1 MVLTSNVTNSC
12 APPMTLQEMLP
23 QMAQATT
30 KMFADTTY
38 QMKTPLNLA
47 TQSRPISTAP
57 LTDPIDLFCH
67 NFDDKCRWRNMEG
80 MLVDELDW
88 YQGAG
93 FLDESRLRLATGTHL
108 APDGYYGIAAT
119 DKVEFPLS
127 KAILVSDI
135 IDCQLGTAELRFMYW
150 TSPDVRII
158 VCTKS
163 VSKMFPDYDYCARPI
178 ENGNRFHFLLT
189 CSYLKKIRSSVLGDP
204 GPAYVT
210 IPDLAGQSFQIY
222 IRAENFVFQSP
233 TLQGGFA
240 IVDSI
245 EYYGDFCPLSTTNL
259 QNIQQ
264 PNVMNLQQG
273 GPPQFSFLNNDQIE
287 PLTPLFHEPSKNNS
301 VNLWPLAHSVKT
313 VEPTIQEPNLN
324 IRQQTCQVLECSFNA
339 TEKCVHHLDDSQ
351 WVQSSH
357 AVADIF
363 GGIPGD
369 ASTLPWSKDGSF
381 AYVMGPQQQAT
392 FRTGA
397 FTVDEQLYFMF
408 SYHKSVQIGD
418 LKIHV
423 KRRDAADEET
433 IFEYPKTLSIE
444 SHRWYREV
452 KPLEPGDYSYMAF
465 EVSNLPMALTIG
477 LDEFTLLDRHKQ
489 YYCRH

>member
-1 MVLTSNVTNSC
+1 MILTTNVTNAC
-12 APPMTLQEMLP
+12 APPMNLQEMLP

-30 KMFADTTY
+30 KMFGDAT
-38 QMKTPLNLA
+38 QQVKTPLSIA
-47 TQSRPISTAP
+47 TQSGPISTAP

-67 NFDDKCRWRNMEG
+67 DFDVKCRWRNMEG

-93 FLDESRLRLATGTHL
+93 FLDETRLRLATGTHL

-150 TSPDVRII
+150 TSPDVRIV

-178 ENGNRFHFLLT
+178 ENG
-189 CSYLKKIRSSVLGDP
+189 DP

-210 IPDLAGQSFQIY
+210 IPDLAGQSFQVRDESEMYITVSQIY

-233 TLQGGFA
+233 TLRGGFA

-245 EYYGDFCPLSTTNL
+245 EYYGDFCPLSKTNL
-259 QNIQQ
+259 QNIPQ

-287 PLTPLFHEPSKNNS
+287 PLVSSSHQLFNNNS
-301 VNLWPLAHSVKT
+301 VNLLPLAHAVKT
-313 VEPTIQEPNLN
+313 AEPTIQTTFQEQNLS
-324 IRQQTCQVLECSFNA
+324 IKQKTCQVLECSFNA

-369 ASTLPWSKDGSF
+369 ASALPWSKDGSF
-381 AYVMGPQQQAT
+381 AYVIGPQQQAT
-392 FRTGA
+392 FKTGP

-418 LKIHV
+418 LKIYV

-433 IFEYPKTLSIE
+433 IFEYPKSLSIE